1 MFSAER
7 FSKIYVS
14 EKNDMNSDGF
24 MSASLEAD
32 QVSLDTLRCGSS
44 LSAQTATLAP
54 QLVQI
59 GVRCPETH
67 FENIFSMKL
76 TESVGN
82 LRTRAVLRTSLNA
95 WDAIN
100 YGLFLPAQGSKKG
113 KFLEDERPIA
123 DYPALYRNRKNA
135 FVDNTQSHSPDSGIG
150 QEICW
155 LELIYKS
162 RLDAEEAVPTS
173 RLRKLKAKTLL
184 DLGQNPNCRDSNG
197 LTPLYHAVSTDVSS
211 RCTQTLLY
219 DHAILGVEDSQGY
232 QEIHQACKMN
242 RAHHLENLIMYG
254 ADLNAR
260 TKKGHTPLHVCVMN
274 EADLCL
280 HLLLVRGADPSLTNE
295 HGQTALEYCILTNR
309 NALVQIFTEFKP
321 EDVVLVTEP
330 PAYNMDRRPT
340 INGPRAAALVYSRVH
355 NYTADSTAGS
365 MRGSPL
371 SMLDRMSI
379 ASADSLLPYNTLS
392 STYASLNQIRPTA
405 GGVQSGFG
413 PTLNSQMSGPMQTSF
428 RSPAS
433 AYSAT
438 SIQTEESSIQGDLAF
453 PTDKRFAMS
462 SACQGIYAKAS
473 VEDNFLRTVVLQKGR
488 DGFGFTLNGVPKAA
502 LERTDCHRHGF
513 PGTQYFTSVLP
524 GGPAAKAG
532 IKPGDYVIEI
542 DGRSVVDA
550 CHEEAVQWIHDAGD
564 TLAMRVVTLTDC
576 RVDPLRE
583 NSESDATSRSSS
595 PPRNLTGTYPPST
608 IYDKRSRSQNKLD
621 SGNRRRGHSMQPTV
635 NDRAKIWS
643 RMPSPAV
650 QSKERVFIIQD
661 IDGKKI
667 AVPADENSDNFKTKT
682 YPRSSSSRTPLSNS
696 GSDSDDS
703 SNTFTG
709 HGSASDEFA
718 LPPSSKHFSSQWEV
732 RTPHQQRR
740 KNPISR
746 SASITFAQKTFFRD
760 GYELCIYDPN
770 HPTQDVS
777 KAQKMVPLLP
787 RKFASTTDKP
797 NFSAIS
803 RLMKENGA

>member
-1 MFSAER
+1 
-7 FSKIYVS
+7 
-14 EKNDMNSDGF
+14 
-24 MSASLEAD
+24 
-32 QVSLDTLRCGSS
+32 
-44 LSAQTATLAP
+44 
-54 QLVQI
+54 
-59 GVRCPETH
+59 
-67 FENIFSMKL
+67 MKL

-123 DYPALYRNRKNA
+123 DYPTLYRNRKNA

-155 LELIYKS
+155 LEMSRSHFIDLVQNGDVETIEKWLKKGFDPNFQSKKNGETPLTIAATMFNPRELIIALVNGGAH
-162 RLDAEEAVPTS
+162 LDFRAVDSHTPLHRAAVRGNYEAI
-173 RLRKLKAKTLL
+173 RTLL

-355 NYTADSTAGS
+355 NYTADSTTGS

-392 STYASLNQIRPTA
+392 STYASLNQIRPAA

-413 PTLNSQMSGPMQTSF
+413 PTLNSPMSGPMQTSF
-428 RSPAS
+428 RSPTS

-453 PTDKRFAMS
+453 PTDKRFVMS

-473 VEDNFLRTVVLQKGR
+473 VDDNFLRTVVLQKGR

-542 DGRSVVDA
+542 DGHSVADA

-608 IYDKRSRSQNKLD
+608 IYDKRSRSQNKLG

-643 RMPSPAV
+643 RMASPAV

-661 IDGKKI
+661 IDGKVK
-667 AVPADENSDNFKTKT
+667 
-682 YPRSSSSRTPLSNS
+682 SRIFMC
-696 GSDSDDS
+696 GS
-703 SNTFTG
+703 
-709 HGSASDEFA
+709 
-718 LPPSSKHFSSQWEV
+718 K
-732 RTPHQQRR
+732 
-740 KNPISR
+740 
-746 SASITFAQKTFFRD
+746 
-760 GYELCIYDPN
+760 
-770 HPTQDVS
+770 
-777 KAQKMVPLLP
+777 
-787 RKFASTTDKP
+787 
-797 NFSAIS
+797 
-803 RLMKENGA
+803 